1 MLRAADAGA
10 WPLAYAG
17 DMSAMRDT
25 FLRARIAG
33 KIPAAD
39 LVVAAALT
47 VLVPPVSFLAQSHQM
62 LPAGTRHLDAI
73 AVVLMVAACAV
84 LVLRRLYAV
93 PVLAAVFGLVLV
105 YFSLGYPNG
114 PVWLTLVVA
123 FFGAVVEGY
132 RLAAVA
138 VGVIG
143 FGSIPWLGYLIRH
156 QKPSAVG
163 MLGGAAWIIV
173 LAGAGEVVRIRRE
186 RAAEAIRVREEEA
199 RLRASEERLRIAR
212 ELHDSLGH
220 YLSLIS
226 VQSAVALSLNTGLP
240 EQAHEALVAV
250 KEASREGLRELRSA
264 LAVLR
269 TDGEPVPR
277 APTLTLA
284 RLNELVARTASAG
297 LRVRSQTQ
305 GQARELPFGVDVAAY
320 RIVQEALTNVAKHAG
335 PATADVTVTYRQD
348 DVTIQVDDDGKLA
361 ASLAP
366 GGPVPGSTRG
376 SGLAGMRERVTALGG
391 ELHAGPRPGGG
402 FRVRA
407 RLPAAGAALFEESAG
422 LTGAGAS

>member
-1 MLRAADAGA
+1 M
-10 WPLAYAG
+10 AYAG
-17 DMSAMRDT
+17 DMSAIPGT
-25 FLRARIAG
+25 FLRARVAG

-39 LVVAAALT
+39 LIVAAALT
-47 VLVPPVSFLAQSHQM
+47 VLVSPVSFLAQSHQT
-62 LPAGTRHLDAI
+62 LPTGTRHLDAI
-73 AVVLMVAACAV
+73 AVILMVTACAV

-93 PVLAAVFGLVLV
+93 PVLAAVFGLVLL

-114 PVWLTLVVA
+114 PVWLTLIVA
-123 FFGAVVEGY
+123 FAGAIVEGY

-156 QKPSAVG
+156 QKPPSAVG
-163 MLGGAAWIIV
+163 MLGVAAWIIV

-186 RAAEAIRVREEEA
+186 RASEATRVRGEEA

-240 EQAHEALVAV
+240 EQAREALVAV
-250 KEASREGLRELRSA
+250 KEASREGLRELRST

-277 APTLTLA
+277 TPTLTLG
-284 RLNELVARTASAG
+284 RLNELVARAAAAG

-305 GQARELPFGVDVAAY
+305 GEMRELPFGVDVAAY

-335 PATADVTVTYRQD
+335 PTTADVTVTYCQD

-361 ASLAP
+361 GSLAP
-366 GGPVPGSTRG
+366 DGSGPGSTRG

-391 ELHAGPRPGGG
+391 ELYAGPRPGGG

-407 RLPAAGAALFEESAG
+407 RLPTADAALSEDSAG
-422 LTGAGAS
+422 LTEAGTS